1 MNSPLSIVFLHV
13 PKTAG
18 QSVHHFLKHLVGAA
32 SVAPA
37 RVNEQLYLLSIAE
50 LRRYRLFSGHL
61 DWALLDCVQQPK
73 YIFTILRNP
82 VDRILSF
89 YFFLRAE
96 AQKLSEEELRRPE
109 NQGKH
114 AVLHLSCDDY
124 FNGGK
129 PHIRNFLDNHYDN
142 FYMYYFA
149 GRTYDARQ
157 RLLARKAANPSFT
170 TERIL
175 KMALDNLDLLDGVY
189 TIDHLDRLERD
200 LRFATGFRD
209 EQPSLADLHINRGAG
224 HPADR
229 LKALE
234 SLGATEMTFERI
246 RSMVAQD
253 EEIWKLYS
261 SRQENGTRAV

>member
-1 MNSPLSIVFLHV
+1 MDSSLNIVFLHI

-18 QSVHHFLKHLVGAA
+18 QSVHHFLKTLVGPA

-37 RVNEQLYLLSIAE
+37 RVNEQLYLLSVPD

-61 DWALLDCVQQPK
+61 DWALLDCVQKPK
-73 YIFTILRNP
+73 FVFTILRNP

-96 AQKLSEEELRRPE
+96 AQKLSGEELRRPE

-157 RLLARKAANPSFT
+157 RLMGRKTADPSFT
-170 TERIL
+170 TKRIL
-175 KMALDNLDLLDGVY
+175 KMALDNLALLDGVY
-189 TIDHLDRLERD
+189 TIDRLDCLERD

-209 EQPSLADLHINRGAG
+209 EQPSLAGLHINRGTG
-224 HPADR
+224 DPADR

-234 SLGATEMTFERI
+234 SLGATQMTFDRI

-253 EEIWKLYS
+253 EEIWKLYGA
-261 SRQENGTRAV
+261 RQ